1 MDGQM
6 NLFDLDTWSGKMSQE
21 PSPQTVERTSGR
33 SLKKQQGSKSRMPL
47 FLDLRKNRNGVMQE
61 PSWVMGGAL
70 LGAFTMP
77 SFGESPKEEN
87 VSLLSQILEDTPHPK
102 YCLSAKAVIGILRRA
117 NKRGKE
123 LPTELRL
130 ALQKQSGLM
139 EDNYGET
146 EIENAGKVLRTL
158 WEKAGAEIFVEWAK
172 RTNVLVSQKT
182 LLLCQL
188 CEQDNWRREE
198 KTTCH
203 YTKGE
208 QTSCEDCHP
217 LCPMRYLWERWI
229 YGSASQGQEPDEQL
243 ARKLSAF
250 VQKLSRQTAQREVFM
265 RCLWCACEGTPAMQ
279 QTLASVEEQQQA
291 RLGHGLYC
299 DDSREIGG
307 SERTNP
313 FVMMVQS
320 VSKNEPESQG
330 GAKESSCKMS
340 EHAHSQP
347 STTKAFSIQ
356 GNTIDRDVKQNGAG
370 VQADISYTLDSAD
383 RHGVLAVDVYNQNI
397 DGDIAATV
405 TEACGGSNTSGP
417 KVMAV
422 VRIFDAR
429 GNGEGHICQ
438 TITGDHQNRITD
450 YTAVAV
456 CTMES
461 ADTDMSA
468 LEKSAAPFRR
478 SGAQGGAIRQ

>member
-1 MDGQM
+1 
-6 NLFDLDTWSGKMSQE
+6 
-21 PSPQTVERTSGR
+21 
-33 SLKKQQGSKSRMPL
+33 
-47 FLDLRKNRNGVMQE
+47 
-61 PSWVMGGAL
+61 MGGAL
-70 LGAFTMP
+70 LGAFTMH
-77 SFGESPKEEN
+77 SFGESPREEN

-130 ALQKQSGLM
+130 ALQTQSGLM

-182 LLLCQL
+182 LLLCHL

-203 YTKGE
+203 YAKGE
-208 QTSCEDCHP
+208 QTSCEDCNP

-229 YGSASQGQEPDEQL
+229 YGSTSQRQEPDEQL

-265 RCLWCACEGTPAMQ
+265 RCLRYACEGTQAMQ

-299 DDSREIGG
+299 DDSRETGG

-313 FVMMVQS
+313 FVMMAQS
-320 VSKNEPESQG
+320 VFKKEPES
-330 GAKESSCKMS
+330 
-340 EHAHSQP
+340 H
-347 STTKAFSIQ
+347 
-356 GNTIDRDVKQNGAG
+356 
-370 VQADISYTLDSAD
+370 YTLKHTQRRDS
-383 RHGVLAVDVYNQNI
+383 L
-397 DGDIAATV
+397 
-405 TEACGGSNTSGP
+405 
-417 KVMAV
+417 
-422 VRIFDAR
+422 
-429 GNGEGHICQ
+429 NGM
-438 TITGDHQNRITD
+438 R
-450 YTAVAV
+450 
-456 CTMES
+456 M
-461 ADTDMSA
+461 M
-468 LEKSAAPFRR
+468 
-478 SGAQGGAIRQ
+478 